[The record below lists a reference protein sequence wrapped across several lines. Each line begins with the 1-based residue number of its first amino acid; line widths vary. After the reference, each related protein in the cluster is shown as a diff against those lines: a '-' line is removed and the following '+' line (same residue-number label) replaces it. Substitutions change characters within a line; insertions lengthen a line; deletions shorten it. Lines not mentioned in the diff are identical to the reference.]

1 MKQET
6 SIKKKTKAAE
16 TKNKIYQCADQLF
29 REYGFEQVSVDSIV
43 EKAGISKGAFYVH
56 FDSKDALLAAL
67 ITEYVSKLDFDYKSF
82 SKFFP
87 ADAAASDILISL
99 VEKIADNLACDIGYS
114 LIKIAYRI
122 QIDKTIS
129 TDMLLNHNR
138 EIYRTFSS
146 LIDRGIQQGEFKTG
160 IPAGVIADHFIMAL
174 RGFTYEWCI
183 RYPDFNLKDQLHQH
197 FEILLSGIKESNI

>member
-1 MKQET
+1 MEKEKIT
-6 SIKKKTKAAE
+6 SKKTKAVE

-43 EKAGISKGAFYVH
+43 EKSGISKGAFYIH
-56 FDSKDALLAAL
+56 FDSKDALVAAL
-67 ITEYVSKLDFDYKSF
+67 ITEYVSKLDFNYRSF
-82 SKFFP
+82 PESFP
-87 ADAAASDILISL
+87 VDAAASGIIISL
-99 VEKIADNLACDIGYS
+99 VEKIADNLACNIGYS

-122 QIDKTIS
+122 QIERNID

-146 LIDRGIQQGEFKTG
+146 LVDRGMRQGEFKAG
-160 IPAGVIADHFIMAL
+160 IPVEVIADHFVMAL
-174 RGFTYEWCI
+174 RGFAYEWCI

-197 FEILLSGIKESNI
+197 FEILLLGIKK

>member
-1 MKQET
+1 MGKEKIT
-6 SIKKKTKAAE
+6 SKKTKAVE

-29 REYGFEQVSVDSIV
+29 REYGFEQVSVDSIA
-43 EKAGISKGAFYVH
+43 EKSGISKGAFYIH
-56 FDSKDALLAAL
+56 FDSKDALVAAL
-67 ITEYVSKLDFDYKSF
+67 ITEYVSKLDFNYRSF
-82 SKFFP
+82 SESFP
-87 ADAAASDILISL
+87 VDAAASGIIISL
-99 VEKIADNLACDIGYS
+99 VEKIADNLTCNIGYS

-122 QIDKTIS
+122 QIERNID

-146 LIDRGIQQGEFKTG
+146 LVDRGMRQGEFKTG
-160 IPAGVIADHFIMAL
+160 FPVEVIADHFVMAL

-197 FEILLSGIKESNI
+197 FEILLLGIKK